1 MTKSF
6 YFHPLSYLD
15 MDCEAVGG
23 VGSSEFVQ
31 VGESEGGG
39 LGGEPQTLKP
49 SHTLVPA
56 CLPLTKREIR
66 GLGLRAQRSAA
77 DPQNQSQ
84 LVPPSL
90 PLTWGLR
97 CSTNP
102 QGSPCREGLGVGR
115 SVPDPMDP

>member
-1 MTKSF
+1 
-6 YFHPLSYLD
+6 

-23 VGSSEFVQ
+23 VGSAEFVQ

-39 LGGEPQTLKP
+39 LGGQPQALKP

-77 DPQNQSQ
+77 GP
-84 LVPPSL
+84 
-90 PLTWGLR
+90 
-97 CSTNP
+97 
-102 QGSPCREGLGVGR
+102 
-115 SVPDPMDP
+115 